1 MLLVA
6 EKYETPTIG
15 FEANLSKFYKLA
27 KDHFQI
33 SIKND
38 NVPINYIKES
48 IRFFSLDLP
57 PELKEIFIPFS
68 DAPLFWTYE
77 SSLLAQ
83 IEEFMKSNFSR
94 SDSLGINK
102 QIYENYTRWATAKL
116 KNEKEYFAITTIN
129 FIERD
134 LNKHNFL
141 KLILKGI
148 ILTYQDTFHNPV
160 KANELLTNAVVII
173 NSLRLNDQLKTELK
187 YIISLYRGFIHLREN
202 SYEQAQ
208 AIFKESLELKPHG
221 STAKLYAAL
230 TEINLEHEDLASYYL
245 NEIFNYDLYRLAIA
259 LKTNNAGMF
268 SYFCRNAFFHNVF
281 YEKDFCKFYDSIEQ
295 LLDVHKNYD
304 NEIINMCIQSLAMI
318 KANNLSEYIDEEINK
333 SLQFTEKI
341 IQSYSKS
348 TNMLIYATYPEF
360 YKKLAEIIA
369 GISAKI
375 RTRYYNEVN
384 QKLSTFNTDINE
396 NINAEKHLHD
406 ELETFTIKNKTDLKN
421 SLKKINEDHDYEAHV
436 IEELLNGLPHSDR
449 YNPRASMSS
458 YMTYN
463 IIIAFLVFFFGG
475 VAGYSN
481 KTVGDA
487 SEFNSM
493 LTFILVTA
501 TKWGAISFFLGLI
514 VSLIFSVIIIVERFE
529 VKSKLQKR
537 LVNLKYEKDKL
548 INEVNKNYSNK
559 EKILSENINSSIS
572 HHRKKVEEL
581 KEQSNSAEKAYLA
594 EADEL
599 IKQTISG
606 LPDFSN

>member
-1 MLLVA
+1 MSLVA

-15 FEANLSKFYKLA
+15 FGANLSEFYKLA

-38 NVPINYIKES
+38 NVPINNIKES
-48 IRFFSLDLP
+48 IRFFSLGLP

-94 SDSLGINK
+94 SDNSGINK

-116 KNEKEYFAITTIN
+116 KNEKEYFAITTVN

-148 ILTYQDTFHNPV
+148 IFTYHNTLYNPV

-173 NSLRLNDQLKTELK
+173 NSLRLNDQLKAELK
-187 YIISLYRGFIHLREN
+187 YIISLYRGFIHLKEN

-208 AIFKESLELKPHG
+208 AIFKESLELKPYG
-221 STAKLYAAL
+221 STAKIYFAL
-230 TEINLEHEDLASYYL
+230 TEINLAHEDLASYFL
-245 NEIFNYDLYRLAIA
+245 NEIFNYDLHRLAIA

-268 SYFCRNAFFHNVF
+268 SYFYRNAFFYNVF
-281 YEKDFCKFYDSIEQ
+281 SEKDFCKCYDSIEQ
-295 LLDVHKNYD
+295 LLNVHKNYD
-304 NEIINMCIQSLAMI
+304 NEIINICIQSLAMI
-318 KANNLSEYIDEEINK
+318 KANNLSEYIDEEMNK
-333 SLQFTEKI
+333 SLLFTEKI
-341 IQSYSKS
+341 IQNYSKS
-348 TNMLIYATYPEF
+348 TNILIYATYPEF
-360 YKKLAEIIA
+360 YKKLAEIVA
-369 GISAKI
+369 CISAKI

-384 QKLSTFNTDINE
+384 QKLSTFNTAISE
-396 NINAEKHLHD
+396 NISAEKHLLD
-406 ELETFTIKNKTDLKN
+406 ELEAFKVKNKIDLKD
-421 SLKKINEDHDYEAHV
+421 SLQKINEDYDYEAHV
-436 IEELLNGLPHSDR
+436 IEKLLNGLPQSDR

-458 YMTYN
+458 YMIYN

-481 KTVGDA
+481 KMVGDA

-493 LTFILVTA
+493 LTFILITA
-501 TKWGAISFFLGLI
+501 IKWGAISFFLGLI
-514 VSLIFSVIIIVERFE
+514 ISLIFSVIIIVERFE

-537 LVNLKYEKDKL
+537 LVNLKYGKDKL

-559 EKILSENINSSIS
+559 EKILSENISSSIS

-581 KEQSNSAEKAYLA
+581 KEQLNSAEKAFTA
-594 EADEL
+594 EAEEQ
-599 IKQTISG
+599 IKKIASQ
-606 LPDFSN
+606 LPTLPN